1 MPSSEQAA
9 KPASRGES
17 VLNCRDEKLVR
28 HGPMLI
34 VDKNTLELAQ
44 AGAAKIET
52 VANELRASWASPLS
66 GEVRKELVCDKAVVT
81 VMKERVPEETFLKF
95 EKVIEGR
102 CPAVSKQPSQPVEE
116 RVF

>member
-1 MPSSEQAA
+1 
-9 KPASRGES
+9 
-17 VLNCRDEKLVR
+17 
-28 HGPMLI
+28 MLI

>member
-34 VDKNTLELAQ
+34 ATSDLACPSLLQIVILTPGELCRV
-44 AGAAKIET
+44 GL
-52 VANELRASWASPLS
+52 VPRS
-66 GEVRKELVCDKAVVT
+66 GSALVR
-81 VMKERVPEETFLKF
+81 
-95 EKVIEGR
+95 
-102 CPAVSKQPSQPVEE
+102 
-116 RVF
+116 